1 MSNFIVWPFAWLLM
15 TFYNFTLNYG
25 LAIILFAIVLKL
37 VLLYPM
43 MRSKYSMMRS
53 ARLTPY
59 MKELEKKHEGNKAKY
74 NEEVAKLY
82 KEEKV
87 NPMSGCLWSLIPM
100 IILFMLYSVIRNPF
114 TTMMGITS
122 AQLDTIKTTIL
133 GLGGTVPTGSYAEL
147 QMASFVHEHFADFA
161 NISDKLANLDFSFLG
176 MNLGNNPDFKFFITA
191 NWSQT
196 SNWLPALGLFLIP
209 IVSGALSYFSMI
221 ISNAANPAATQ
232 QQQGSMKSMMIMMP
246 LFSVYIGFVMP
257 AALGIYW
264 IANSVLAIVQ
274 DSILNRYYG
283 KKLDKEDA
291 ERRARLNAREAEL
304 EKKRLET
311 EKLKELGATERNTNT
326 SKKKIQS
333 AQKTQSEERLAA
345 ERAQEKD
352 RRRAE
357 LGLSDGTPDS
367 QVGTRRYARG
377 RAFVV
382 DRYVNPEG
390 ADEAT
395 RNASALSD
403 IDEAVDSDNQ

>member
-1 MSNFIVWPFAWLLM
+1 
-15 TFYNFTLNYG
+15 
-25 LAIILFAIVLKL
+25 
-37 VLLYPM
+37 
-43 MRSKYSMMRS
+43 
-53 ARLTPY
+53 
-59 MKELEKKHEGNKAKY
+59 
-74 NEEVAKLY
+74 
-82 KEEKV
+82 
-87 NPMSGCLWSLIPM
+87 
-100 IILFMLYSVIRNPF
+100 
-114 TTMMGITS
+114 
-122 AQLDTIKTTIL
+122 
-133 GLGGTVPTGSYAEL
+133 
-147 QMASFVHEHFADFA
+147 
-161 NISDKLANLDFSFLG
+161 
-176 MNLGNNPDFKFFITA
+176 
-191 NWSQT
+191 
-196 SNWLPALGLFLIP
+196 
-209 IVSGALSYFSMI
+209 
-221 ISNAANPAATQ
+221 
-232 QQQGSMKSMMIMMP
+232 MKSMMIMMP

-345 ERAQEKD
+345 ERAQEKA